1 MFRNGTSRIF
11 GGVAAKD
18 GQIPYVVRIVA
29 SLENSERHSFC
40 GGSLIRL
47 NWVLTAGHCLGK
59 MVNGIEKFWDWIFI
73 LSGAAN
79 LSDDEYDKNQH
90 RQIAQFRINIGNIVL
105 FSTLQNAWEDLK
117 QGILLDLC
125 LSRLPRLIK
134 SILNFG

>member
-1 MFRNGTSRIF
+1 MFRNETSRIF
-11 GGVAAKD
+11 GGTPAKD
-18 GQIPYVVRIVA
+18 GQIPYVVRIVT

-59 MVNGIEKFWDWIFI
+59 MVNGVERFWDWIFI
-73 LSGAAN
+73 LAGAAN

-90 RQIAQFRINIGNIVL
+90 RQIAQFRLNIGNIVL

-117 QGILLDLC
+117 QGNLLDLC
-125 LSRLPRLIK
+125 FLTFPR
-134 SILNFG
+134 SINSIVNFG

>member
-1 MFRNGTSRIF
+1 MFINGTSRIF

-18 GQIPYVVRIVA
+18 GQIPYVVRIVT

-59 MVNGIEKFWDWIFI
+59 MVNGVERFWDWIFI
-73 LSGAAN
+73 LAGAAN

-90 RQIAQFRINIGNIVL
+90 R
-105 FSTLQNAWEDLK
+105 
-117 QGILLDLC
+117 
-125 LSRLPRLIK
+125 
-134 SILNFG
+134 